1 MSTLFEVAEVLD
13 GDGPWSGVPYDEAY
27 DAGARALIVQD
38 VCTRANVAVV
48 AGSTGNPAVVY
59 TIRPFGAMVSALRPN
74 RCVPGDFPDYE
85 ASLHAD
91 LKLDAERAAAYVLW
105 NGIPGWTSAQPFV
118 LNSDV
123 VDATGSA
130 TTVQDLVANVLDR
143 FYLDQV
149 GQRPVLHMGLTLAMQ
164 LSAGN
169 AMSPTPK
176 SSEFYLTMDGTPI
189 VVSAEYPQKSLAAT
203 GPVKVRRSDIA
214 DLVPAYDYATNR
226 TYFTT
231 DMVLAVEF
239 DASIAVRGAL
249 S

>member
-13 GDGPWSGVPYDEAY
+13 GDGPWSGVPHDEQY
-27 DAGARALIVQD
+27 DAGGRALIVQD

-48 AGSTGNPAVVY
+48 AGHTGTPAVVY

-74 RCVPGDFPDYE
+74 RCVPGEFPDYE

-91 LKLDAERAAAYVLW
+91 LKMDAERAAAYTLW
-105 NGIPGWTSAQPFV
+105 NGIPGWTSAQPFM

-123 VDATGSA
+123 ATATSA
-130 TTVQDLVANVLDR
+130 SVQLTAANVLKT
-143 FYLDQV
+143 FYAGQV
-149 GQRPVLHMGLTLAMQ
+149 GQRAVLHMGLGAAMA

-169 AMSPTPK
+169 AMSPSAK

-189 VVSAEYPQKSLAAT
+189 VVAAEYPIDGVAAT
-203 GPVKVRRSDIA
+203 GPVRVRRSDIA

-231 DMVLAVEF
+231 DVVLAVEF
-239 DASIAVRGAL
+239 DASIAVRATATL

>member
-1 MSTLFEVAEVLD
+1 VSTLFEVAEVLD
-13 GDGPWSGVPYDEAY
+13 GDGPWSGLPYDEQY
-27 DAGARALIVQD
+27 DAGGRALIVQD
-38 VCTRANVAVV
+38 VCTRANVALV
-48 AGSTGNPAVVY
+48 AGSTGLPAVVY

-91 LKLDAERAAAYVLW
+91 LKLDAERAAAYTLW
-105 NGIPGWTSAQPFV
+105 NGIPGWTTAQPF
-118 LNSDV
+118 LASSDV
-123 VDATGSA
+123 TAVSSSTS
-130 TTVQDLVANVLDR
+130 VQDLTASVLDQ
-143 FYLDQV
+143 FYLIQV
-149 GQRPVLHMGLTLAMQ
+149 GQRPVLHMGLRAAMQ

-176 SSEFYLTMDGTPI
+176 SSEFYLTSDGTPI
-189 VVSAEYPQKSLAAT
+189 VVAAEYPISQVAAT
-203 GPVKVRRSDIA
+203 GPVKVRRSGIA
-214 DLVPAYDYATNR
+214 DLVPAYDASINR

-239 DASIAVRGAL
+239 DASIAVRGTL

>member
-1 MSTLFEVAEVLD
+1 LD

-27 DAGARALIVQD
+27 DAGGRALIVQD

-48 AGSTGNPAVVY
+48 AGSTGAPAVVY

-74 RCVPGDFPDYE
+74 RCVPGEFPDYE

-105 NGIPGWTSAQPFV
+105 NGIPAWTSAQPFL

-123 VDATGSA
+123 VAPAAGSP
-130 TTVQDLVANVLDR
+130 VQDVVATVLDQ
-143 FYLDQV
+143 FYLGQV
-149 GQRPVLHMGLTLAMQ
+149 GMRPTLHMGLRAAMQ

-189 VVSAEYPQKSLAAT
+189 VVAAEYPINGVAAT

-231 DMVLAVEF
+231 DVVLAVEF
-239 DASIAVRGAL
+239 DASIAVRGTL
-249 S
+249 T